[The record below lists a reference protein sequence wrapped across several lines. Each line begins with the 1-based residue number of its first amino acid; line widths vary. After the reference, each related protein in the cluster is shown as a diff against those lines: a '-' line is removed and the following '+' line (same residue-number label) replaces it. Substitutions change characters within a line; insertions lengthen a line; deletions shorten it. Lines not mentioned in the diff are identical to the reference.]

1 MLGRQLIVANDLFD
15 FVYLQRSCFDVR
27 LSAFIGA
34 SIPRSGG
41 RRRRHWLG
49 ATEIVGVHDPAHVPK
64 LRNDATAHIMNPPH
78 DWPPRTNLL
87 LGPES
92 RRAGPAQ
99 ALLADAGR
107 LRDD

>member
-1 MLGRQLIVANDLFD
+1 MLGRQLIVADDLFN
-15 FVYLQRSCFDVR
+15 FGYPERSGFDIR
-27 LSAFIGA
+27 LGAIIGV

-64 LRNDATAHIMNPPH
+64 LRNDATARIMNPPH

-92 RRAGPAQ
+92 RGAGPAQ